1 MALKR
6 KVSQMASAAA
16 PQQSGAESWALAFRV
31 LGELLAAND
40 GVVSSM
46 ALRRELE
53 GNHSIPNARDLVIEL
68 KFFDPEASVER
79 GIPAPSFKFHHLGR
93 SLNSSRRLYSKPSA
107 IRGFRTGCG

>member
-1 MALKR
+1 
-6 KVSQMASAAA
+6 
-16 PQQSGAESWALAFRV
+16 
-31 LGELLAAND
+31 
-40 GVVSSM
+40 
-46 ALRRELE
+46 
-53 GNHSIPNARDLVIEL
+53 VIEL